1 MYQWPLAEF
10 SGFGIFWSDW
20 SIAESKEN
28 PCDNGNAKPKK
39 DSKPFDSSD
48 AIYSTNSHASNPREP
63 IT

>member
-1 MYQWPLAEF
+1 MYQWPLTEF

-20 SIAESKEN
+20 SIAQSKES

-48 AIYSTNSHASNPREP
+48 AI
-63 IT
+63 